1 MTLSVALPWVIENKM
16 HLGKKSHSKIESKLH
31 NLNFIKHSIS
41 FPIFFQEN
49 PSPLVSLQTG
59 ETPQLSP
66 GADSGMGWPLP
77 QALVPQ
83 QH

>member
-31 NLNFIKHSIS
+31 NLNFTKHSIS

-49 PSPLVSLQTG
+49 ASPLVSLQAG